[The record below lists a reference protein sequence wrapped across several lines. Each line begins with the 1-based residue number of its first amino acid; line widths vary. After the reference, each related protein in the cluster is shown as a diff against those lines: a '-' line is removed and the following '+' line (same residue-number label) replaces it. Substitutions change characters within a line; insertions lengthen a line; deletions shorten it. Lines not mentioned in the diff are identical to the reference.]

1 MPPPGPP
8 CPATPPSQPL
18 HPEEATRAL
27 RRPRGARPPPS
38 PLARSSAAPPP
49 MAMPLTHPRP
59 RPALRPTI
67 LNLPCWCARKRGLT
81 DSRLTGRCGRELP
94 PGQVR
99 AAVTPQTHDFSSKR
113 SICVSSPARVC
124 APRFARA
131 RNASLQTPQKPG
143 RPRSPVSLSVPQSST
158 PASHAR
164 LIGPVFPPHF
174 RFPRETAKL
183 TLQSIR
189 DLAPQ
194 HRRQFGSNKPYGNS
208 LQVWTFLTRLQ
219 DTFLSRTSAAAARK
233 LIPTRALPSLRILL
247 HPAKANGCLAVHS
260 SHYPA
265 CPCDPKTR
273 LDSP

>member
-38 PLARSSAAPPP
+38 PLAWSSPAPPP

-143 RPRSPVSLSVPQSST
+143 RPRSPVSLSVPQSSP

-183 TLQSIR
+183 TLRSIR

-194 HRRQFGSNKPYGNS
+194 HRRQFGSNET
-208 LQVWTFLTRLQ
+208 LQKFFTGLDVSYADAGHLPFQNFRCGCQEAHSNTGSPEPSDPSPPSKGQWLPRCPLQ
-219 DTFLSRTSAAAARK
+219 
-233 LIPTRALPSLRILL
+233 PLP
-247 HPAKANGCLAVHS
+247 CL
-260 SHYPA
+260 P
-265 CPCDPKTR
+265 
-273 LDSP
+273 L

>member
-1 MPPPGPP
+1 
-8 CPATPPSQPL
+8 
-18 HPEEATRAL
+18 
-27 RRPRGARPPPS
+27 
-38 PLARSSAAPPP
+38 
-49 MAMPLTHPRP
+49 MPLTHPRP
-59 RPALRPTI
+59 WPALRPTI

-81 DSRLTGRCGRELP
+81 DSRLTGRELP

-113 SICVSSPARVC
+113 SVSSPARVC

-143 RPRSPVSLSVPQSST
+143 RPRSPVSLSVPQSSP

-183 TLQSIR
+183 TLRSIR

-194 HRRQFGSNKPYGNS
+194 HRRRFGSNET
-208 LQVWTFLTRLQ
+208 LQKFFTGLDVSYADAGHLPFQNFRCGCQEAHSNTGSPEPSDPSPPSKGQWLPRCPLQ
-219 DTFLSRTSAAAARK
+219 
-233 LIPTRALPSLRILL
+233 PLP
-247 HPAKANGCLAVHS
+247 CL
-260 SHYPA
+260 P
-265 CPCDPKTR
+265 
-273 LDSP
+273 L

>member
-1 MPPPGPP
+1 
-8 CPATPPSQPL
+8 
-18 HPEEATRAL
+18 
-27 RRPRGARPPPS
+27 
-38 PLARSSAAPPP
+38 
-49 MAMPLTHPRP
+49 MPLTHPRP
-59 RPALRPTI
+59 WPALRPTI

-124 APRFARA
+124 APRFTRA
-131 RNASLQTPQKPG
+131 RNASLQSPQKPG
-143 RPRSPVSLSVPQSST
+143 RPRSPVSLSVPQSSP
-158 PASHAR
+158 PASHVR
-164 LIGPVFPPHF
+164 LISPVFPPHF

-208 LQVWTFLTRLQ
+208 LQVWTFLTRMQ